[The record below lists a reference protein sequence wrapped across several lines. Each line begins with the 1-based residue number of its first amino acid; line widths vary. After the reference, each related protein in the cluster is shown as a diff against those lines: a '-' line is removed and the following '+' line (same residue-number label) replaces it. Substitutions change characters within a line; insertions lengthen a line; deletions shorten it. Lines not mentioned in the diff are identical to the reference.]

1 MKEEYKLIDNKKD
14 EVWKLGKVTPRREKL
29 LSELGLVREN
39 FGSAK
44 DDSVDAVLKKLL
56 EEMGEGLLKLLNGL
70 FDGREIK
77 KDELLD
83 LDKTEVKVAVFSFFM
98 RDLELLNEF
107 GSLIPIS
114 DLLKST
120 IPK

>member
-14 EVWKLGKVTPRREKL
+14 EIWKLGKVTPRREKL

-39 FGSAK
+39 F
-44 DDSVDAVLKKLL
+44 DSTEDNVSMVTNKLL

-120 IPK
+120 TPK